1 MPFIYNTNIKINY
14 YGGLYFITKGSG
26 IVRNKIINVAK
37 KLGICDWRFN
47 YMRISNRFKA
57 SLNEKKKKY
66 LYLKKIKIK
75 QVKNSESS
83 NDVIGSLQWL
93 FFEFKDF
100 VVNQIDVCLIN

>member
-1 MPFIYNTNIKINY
+1 MPFIYNTNITINHY
-14 YGGLYFITKGSG
+14 DGLYFITKGSR
-26 IVRNKIINVAK
+26 IVGNNIINVAK

-47 YMRISNRFKA
+47 YMLISNRFKA

-66 LYLKKIKIK
+66 LYLKKKIK